1 VNARPRP
8 FLDPWLR
15 PSRTVAAA
23 RAVVLPFL
31 PLWALS
37 FLTPWP
43 LPFLI
48 PWPRPFLR
56 LTMLHRIGGIALVR
70 IG

>member
-1 VNARPRP
+1 MPAHY
-8 FLDPWLR
+8 LDTLAALVGQIALADLPA
-15 PSRTVAAA
+15 RTVAAA
-23 RAVVLPFL
+23 RAVVRP
-31 PLWALS
+31 

-43 LPFLI
+43 RPFLT
-48 PWPRPFLR
+48 PWARPFLR